1 MKLKKVASICS
12 KTKIFCLY
20 DREESGGEVSQWL
33 GDSSAIYPITGLPY
47 MDEENIYSMFDISA
61 KQQEKIIFRHQR
73 APEGI
78 NLSDT
83 DPTEH
88 RIDEESLSLVY
99 DGGVLKPLQT
109 RNGISFMPKKRGRG
123 GKTVKLYDAKA
134 VARFLDVSERRVR
147 QLRDEKV
154 IAEVRPGLYD
164 LIDTNHR
171 YINYLRK
178 RNPESEETIDYNT
191 ERAKLVR
198 AKRKN
203 EEYELQLKEN
213 TLHAAADIEAVMTDM
228 LVNFKSRLMAI
239 PSKLAPVLC
248 KKTDKA
254 EIFALLKDHIDEA
267 LMELSDFKT
276 TFGERGNSNE
286 KSDG

>member
-1 MKLKKVASICS
+1 M
-12 KTKIFCLY
+12 
-20 DREESGGEVSQWL
+20 
-33 GDSSAIYPITGLPY
+33 
-47 MDEENIYSMFDISA
+47 
-61 KQQEKIIFRHQR
+61 
-73 APEGI
+73 
-78 NLSDT
+78 
-83 DPTEH
+83 
-88 RIDEESLSLVY
+88 
-99 DGGVLKPLQT
+99 
-109 RNGISFMPKKRGRG
+109 
-123 GKTVKLYDAKA
+123 KLYDAKA

-203 EEYELQLKEN
+203 EEYELQLKEQKLDSSDN
-213 TLHAAADIEAVMTDM
+213 IKAVMTDM
-228 LVNFKSRLMAI
+228 RVNFKTRLMAI

-254 EIFALLKDHIDEA
+254 EIFALLKEHIDEA

-276 TFGERGNSNE
+276 TFGERVKDNEESN
-286 KSDG
+286 G

>member
-61 KQQEKIIFRHQR
+61 KQQEKIIFRHQH

-99 DGGVLKPLQT
+99 DGGVLKPAVLERQC
-109 RNGISFMPKKRGRG
+109 KVKR
-123 GKTVKLYDAKA
+123 
-134 VARFLDVSERRVR
+134 R
-147 QLRDEKV
+147 QR
-154 IAEVRPGLYD
+154 
-164 LIDTNHR
+164 
-171 YINYLRK
+171 
-178 RNPESEETIDYNT
+178 EE
-191 ERAKLVR
+191 A
-198 AKRKN
+198 
-203 EEYELQLKEN
+203 
-213 TLHAAADIEAVMTDM
+213 
-228 LVNFKSRLMAI
+228 
-239 PSKLAPVLC
+239 
-248 KKTDKA
+248 
-254 EIFALLKDHIDEA
+254 
-267 LMELSDFKT
+267 
-276 TFGERGNSNE
+276 
-286 KSDG
+286 